1 MLVLIV
7 RRLILAALTLVL
19 TSIIATIVVQAL
31 PGDACTAYLGRYIE
45 PGALAQCRGQLGL
58 DHPLAERYLDWVAGL
73 ARGDLGMSLSTRRP
87 AIELIG
93 PRVQN
98 SFLLGGVSA
107 LIGLPLAVGLG
118 VLAATR
124 RDRLADLLASGLSM
138 AAMAMPEFV
147 TGTLLIFVFAIW
159 LGLLP
164 AVTLVSSNA
173 TVMDLLPYII
183 LPVLT
188 LVVVLIAHILRV
200 TRANVI
206 DQLESEHAEFARLRG
221 VGGWRLLW
229 RHVLPG
235 ALPATINLCA
245 LTLAWLL
252 CGVVVVE
259 RVFNYPGLGT
269 LMIEAISNR
278 DLPVV
283 LEATMVFAGTYILA
297 NLAADL
303 ATIALDPRLR
313 RSGSG
318 W

>member
-1 MLVLIV
+1 MPLVIA
-7 RRLILAALTLVL
+7 RRLFLAALTLVL
-19 TSIIATIVVQAL
+19 TSIIAMMAVQAL

-45 PGALAQCRGQLGL
+45 PGALAQCRSDLGL
-58 DHPLAERYLDWVAGL
+58 ERPPVERYVSWAAGV
-73 ARGDLGMSLSTRRP
+73 ARGDFGRSLSTRH
-87 AIELIG
+87 AVAELML

-98 SFLLGGVSA
+98 SFLLGGLAA

-124 RDRLADLLASGLSM
+124 RDRLVDLVASGLSI

-147 TGTLLIFVFAIW
+147 TATLLIFVFAIW
-159 LGLLP
+159 LGWLP
-164 AVTLVSSNA
+164 AVTLVSSQP
-173 TVMDLLPYII
+173 TIMDLLPSTV
-183 LPVLT
+183 LPVAS

-200 TRANVI
+200 TRANVV

-221 VGGWRLLW
+221 VTGPRLLW

-245 LTLAWLL
+245 LTVAWLL

-269 LMIEAISNR
+269 LMIEAIGNR

-283 LEATMVFAGTYILA
+283 QETTMVFAGTYILA
-297 NLAADL
+297 NLLADL
-303 ATIALDPRLR
+303 VSMALNPRLR
-313 RSGSG
+313 RSGA
-318 W
+318 

>member
-1 MLVLIV
+1 
-7 RRLILAALTLVL
+7 
-19 TSIIATIVVQAL
+19 
-31 PGDACTAYLGRYIE
+31 
-45 PGALAQCRGQLGL
+45 
-58 DHPLAERYLDWVAGL
+58 
-73 ARGDLGMSLSTRRP
+73 
-87 AIELIG
+87 
-93 PRVQN
+93 
-98 SFLLGGVSA
+98 
-107 LIGLPLAVGLG
+107 
-118 VLAATR
+118 
-124 RDRLADLLASGLSM
+124 
-138 AAMAMPEFV
+138 
-147 TGTLLIFVFAIW
+147 
-159 LGLLP
+159 
-164 AVTLVSSNA
+164 
-173 TVMDLLPYII
+173 MDLLPYII